1 MIFGA
6 ILGSQNHSN
15 LSWNLLKNQ
24 APPWSDNFSHLE
36 ASGGGLG
43 LDFGLILGSIL
54 GSRAPYAIF
63 AKISTAPQREHDF
76 RGSGGVKK
84 EPKMAPKTASSGNL
98 APRASWEPLGLDV
111 GAFWGPF

>member
-6 ILGSQNHSN
+6 ILGSQNRSN
-15 LSWNLLKNQ
+15 LSWNLIKNN
-24 APPWSDNFSHLE
+24 APSWIDKLGLVE
-36 ASGGGLG
+36 ASGGAFG

-63 AKISTAPQREHDF
+63 AKIGTALQREHDF

-84 EPKMAPKTASSGNL
+84 EAKMAPETASSANP
-98 APRASWEPLGLDV
+98 APRASWEPLGLD
-111 GAFWGPF
+111 FGPF